1 MRIHMIEREEAKGE
15 VLECYDGQVNEHGR
29 ITNMKKSLLNHIPSF
44 KVLMEWYPL
53 KDEVVKV
60 VGEFSTYVY
69 AHAISTQNE
78 CLICSTFFRRIIMD
92 AGKDPDNL
100 ELTDTE
106 KLLVEYGRACVNHPA
121 VVSDDLFNRMRER
134 FSESEIVLL
143 TSFAGMMIATN
154 LINSALEVPLDSYL
168 DYYVKK

>member
-1 MRIHMIEREEAKGE
+1 MLFTKIIPEEFTGRAGSDSGSMFFPI
-15 VLECYDGQVNEHGR
+15 VHLQGQA
-29 ITNMKKSLLNHIPSF
+29 M
-44 KVLMEWYPL
+44 
-53 KDEVVKV
+53 
-60 VGEFSTYVY
+60 ST
-69 AHAISTQNE
+69 I
-78 CLICSTFFRRIIMD
+78 
-92 AGKDPDNL
+92 

-121 VVSDDLFNRMRER
+121 VVSDDLFNRMRAR